1 MYKHCILLS
10 NDFDI
15 VTYYVNCNNLK
26 FKYYHI

>member
-10 NDFDI
+10 NVFGI
-15 VTYYVNCNNLK
+15 TYYVNCNNLK